1 VKEALDKSSLLRASA
16 QLLHAVCFDVGF
28 SGFLGVVCGVNV
40 VATRQVRMVGGFF
53 MIACFMMLGRFPVMM
68 LGVSVVLRSL
78 VMVFGSLL

>member
-1 VKEALDKSSLLRASA
+1 
-16 QLLHAVCFDVGF
+16 VCFDVGF

-53 MIACFMMLGRFPVMM
+53 MIARFMMLGRFLVMM